1 MNIELN
7 KEAGELM
14 KTQTEMKLEM
24 KNSINLFKKSMDS
37 FNKKMDLKED
47 RISGPEDK

>member
-7 KEAGELM
+7 QEAEELM

-24 KNSINLFKKSMDS
+24 KNSINL
-37 FNKKMDLKED
+37 
-47 RISGPEDK
+47 